1 MMSTLNE
8 YLKPY
13 KCPQCEYKTGLK
25 HNLVSHVRFVHEG
38 VKLYNCDQ
46 CEYKTGYST
55 NLHRHLRTHMND
67 VYAARPFACQHC
79 DKSFTQAKSLKQHMK
94 AVHEGEKPYMCP
106 QCDYKTSYK
115 HYLRTHL
122 RNHTKEKPYKCQ
134 DCGKEYSS
142 LSGLTY
148 HTKSQKEPKPYPY
161 KCGPKNAT
169 TPNSTA
175 PNVTINTPLTQTR
188 YGSDMFDR
196 TYAFEVVL
204 EDY

>member
-1 MMSTLNE
+1 MPRHNGTPYQCEICEFKS
-8 YLKPY
+8 PY
-13 KCPQCEYKTGLK
+13 KHHWVY
-25 HNLVSHVRFVHEG
+25 
-38 VKLYNCDQ
+38 
-46 CEYKTGYST
+46 
-55 NLHRHLRTHMND
+55 HLRTHTKE
-67 VYAARPFACQHC
+67 RPFACNQC
-79 DKSFTQAKSLKQHMK
+79 DKTFTRKVHLTRHMRLHTQ
-94 AVHEGEKPYMCP
+94 VNMGEKPYR
-106 QCDYKTSYK
+106 QFQ
-115 HYLRTHL
+115 RTH
-122 RNHTKEKPYKCQ
+122 TAQKPYKCQ

-148 HTKSQKEPKPYPY
+148 HTKSQKESKPYPY